1 MEVHFTASNY
11 TGIKRAKWILTNQPF
26 RTELNNN
33 NRTTGDILDSNEKL
47 SNASYAMQAI
57 SSINQKDE

>member
-33 NRTTGDILDSNEKL
+33 RTTGDILDSNEKL

-57 SSINQKDE
+57 SSM